1 VFLDWNM
8 ALRKKKVA
16 KKVRLERKGLTI
28 VKKAQK

>member
-1 VFLDWNM
+1 M

-28 VKKAQK
+28 VKKSSEISFKSF